1 MKDRKKPYERKANSA
16 VGLLIFIICG
26 ILVLPLFA
34 LSWLLSDA
42 RSMGMMGFVQAIIY
56 RLLVI
61 MTAIVVVIGI
71 KKTVQ
76 NKSSAVKRMAMAA
89 GIVLCIAV
97 SVLCMRTIV
106 LDIPYLSHPETMYL
120 SDLEF
125 EADTNYEYSNFY
137 YVRGMGADKH
147 MHSFNVSEERMEEG
161 QALVQASNR
170 SVYAEITYLPHTE
183 TVMTLEYTTK
193 PGASATGSFLSFSGF
208 SNNY

>member
-1 MKDRKKPYERKANSA
+1 MKDRKKSYERQANIA

-26 ILVLPLFA
+26 IPSILTIVFLWFMRNDA
-34 LSWLLSDA
+34 LS
-42 RSMGMMGFVQAIIY
+42 MGITGFVQEIIY
-56 RLLVI
+56 RLLGI

-125 EADTNYEYSNFY
+125 EDDTNYEYSNFY

-147 MHSFNVSEERMEEG
+147 MHSFNVSEERMKEG
-161 QALVQASNR
+161 QELARASDR
-170 SVYAEITYLPHTE
+170 PVYARVTYLPHTE

-193 PGASATGSFLSFSGF
+193 PDTAETESSPSSSEF
-208 SNNY
+208 

>member
-1 MKDRKKPYERKANSA
+1 MKDRKTSYERQANIA

-26 ILVLPLFA
+26 IPILLIFA
-34 LSWLLSDA
+34 LSWFLSDA

-56 RLLVI
+56 RLLGI

-97 SVLCMRTIV
+97 SALLVRPLV

-125 EADTNYEYSNFY
+125 EDDTNYEYSNFY
-137 YVRGMGADKH
+137 YVRGMSADNH
-147 MHSFNVSEERMEEG
+147 MHSFNVSERRMEEG
-161 QALVQASNR
+161 QELVQTSNQPI
-170 SVYAEITYLPHTE
+170 YARVTYLPHTE
-183 TVMTLEYTTK
+183 TVMTLEYVTE
-193 PGASATGSFLSFSGF
+193 PDQSM
-208 SNNY
+208 

>member
-1 MKDRKKPYERKANSA
+1 MKDRKKSYERQANIA

-26 ILVLPLFA
+26 IPSILTIVFLWFMRNDA
-34 LSWLLSDA
+34 LS
-42 RSMGMMGFVQAIIY
+42 MGITGFVQEIIY
-56 RLLVI
+56 RFLGI

-97 SVLCMRTIV
+97 SALLMRPIV

-125 EADTNYEYSNFY
+125 EADTNYEYGQFY
-137 YVRGMGADKH
+137 KLYGIDADGKGH
-147 MHSFNVSEERMEEG
+147 TFHTSQKRMEEG
-161 QALVQASNR
+161 QELVRAS
-170 SVYAEITYLPHTE
+170 SQPVYAKVTYLPHTK
-183 TVMTLEYTTK
+183 TLMTLEYTTK
-193 PGASATGSFLSFSGF
+193 PDTAETESSPSSSEF
-208 SNNY
+208 

>member
-1 MKDRKKPYERKANSA
+1 MKDRKKSYERQANIA

-26 ILVLPLFA
+26 IPTLLMLA
-34 LSWLLSDA
+34 LYWFLSDA

-56 RLLVI
+56 RLLGI

-97 SVLCMRTIV
+97 SALLVRPLV

-125 EADTNYEYSNFY
+125 EADTNYEYGQFY
-137 YVRGMGADKH
+137 KLRGIDAAGK
-147 MHSFNVSEERMEEG
+147 MHSFDTSEDRMEEG
-161 QALVQASNR
+161 QELVQTSDR
-170 SVYAEITYLPHTE
+170 PIYARVAYLPHTGIL
-183 TVMTLEYTTK
+183 MTLEYIT
-193 PGASATGSFLSFSGF
+193 
-208 SNNY
+208 

>member
-1 MKDRKKPYERKANSA
+1 MKDRKKSYERQANIT

-26 ILVLPLFA
+26 IPILLLFA
-34 LSWLLSDA
+34 LSWFLSDA

-56 RLLVI
+56 RLLGI

-97 SVLCMRTIV
+97 SALLVRPLV

-125 EADTNYEYSNFY
+125 EDDTNYEYSNFY
-137 YVRGMGADKH
+137 YVRGIGADKH
-147 MHSFNVSEERMEEG
+147 MHSFNVSEERMKEG
-161 QALVQASNR
+161 QELARASDR
-170 SVYAEITYLPHTE
+170 PVYARVTYLPHTE

-193 PGASATGSFLSFSGF
+193 PGASAAESSPSSSEL
-208 SNNY
+208 

>member
-1 MKDRKKPYERKANSA
+1 MKDRKKSYERQANIA

-26 ILVLPLFA
+26 IPSILTIVFLWFMRNDA
-34 LSWLLSDA
+34 LS
-42 RSMGMMGFVQAIIY
+42 MGITGFVQEIIY
-56 RLLVI
+56 RLLGI

-106 LDIPYLSHPETMYL
+106 QDIPYLSHPETMYL

-125 EADTNYEYSNFY
+125 EADTNYEYGQFY
-137 YVRGMGADKH
+137 KLYGIDADGKGH
-147 MHSFNVSEERMEEG
+147 TFHTSQKRMEEG
-161 QALVQASNR
+161 QELVRAS
-170 SVYAEITYLPHTE
+170 SQPVYAKVTYLPHTK
-183 TVMTLEYTTK
+183 TLMTLEYTTK
-193 PGASATGSFLSFSGF
+193 PDTAETESSPSSSEF
-208 SNNY
+208 